1 MQAINTTPRTL
12 FEKVWQQH
20 LVAAPANEPS
30 ILYIDLHLIHEV
42 TTPQA
47 FDGLRMAGRRL
58 RRPDR
63 TVATI
68 DHNVP
73 TSSVQDRLHILDQIA
88 AKQVNAL
95 RRNCAEFGVELYD
108 VQSPEQGI
116 VHIIG
121 PELGLT
127 KPGMTIVCGDS
138 HTSTHGAFGALAFGI
153 GTSEV
158 EHVMATQTLPQDQP
172 KTFRIN
178 VEGELPVGVTA
189 KDIVLHIIGEIGT
202 AGATG
207 YVVEYAGSAIR
218 ALSMEGRMTIC
229 NMSIEAGAR
238 AGMIAPDQTT
248 FAYLQGRR
256 FSPNAQSWDEAV
268 AHWSTFVT
276 DEGAR
281 FDRELTLDATSL
293 TPTVTWGTSPGMV
306 TGIDRSV
313 PTLATDAS
321 EADRNNFLR
330 ALEYMDLK
338 AGMPM
343 QEIAVDR
350 VFIGSCTNARIE
362 DLRAAAKLV
371 SGYRV
376 STSVKAMVVPGSQS
390 VKAQAEQEGL
400 DLVFKS
406 AGFDWREPG
415 CSMCLGMNPDI
426 LAPGERCASTSNR
439 NFEGRQGRGG
449 RTHLV
454 SPVMAAAAAI
464 TGHLTDVRQWK
475 FKEASTVGPEPI
487 FVVDQMLASGGSR

>member
-1 MQAINTTPRTL
+1 MARTL

-30 ILYIDLHLIHEV
+30 ILYIDLHLVHEV
-42 TTPQA
+42 TSPQA
-47 FDGLRMAGRRL
+47 FDGLRLAGRKV

-63 TVATI
+63 CVATV

-73 TSSVQDRLHILDQIA
+73 TSSVQDRLHILDPISA
-88 AKQVNAL
+88 RQVEAL
-95 RRNCAEFGVELYD
+95 RINCAEFGIELYD
-108 VQSPEQGI
+108 VEAPEQGI

-121 PELGLT
+121 PELGAT

-158 EHVMATQTLPQDQP
+158 EHVLATQTLPQDKP
-172 KTFRIN
+172 KTFRIT
-178 VEGELPVGVTA
+178 VDGELPFGVTA

-207 YVVEYAGSAIR
+207 YVVEYAGSAIS
-218 ALSMEGRMTIC
+218 ALSMEGRMTVC

-238 AGMIAPDQTT
+238 AGLVAPDEKT
-248 FAYLQGRR
+248 FAYLKGRR
-256 FSPNAQSWDEAV
+256 FSPQGTAWEQAV
-268 AHWSTFVT
+268 AYWQTLAT
-276 DEGAR
+276 EEGAV
-281 FDRELTLDATSL
+281 FDRELTIDATKL

-306 TGIDRSV
+306 TGIDAAV
-313 PTLATDAS
+313 PTLAAGAS
-321 EADRNNFLR
+321 EADQKNYDR
-330 ALEYMDLK
+330 ALEYMGL
-338 AGMPM
+338 ASGTPM
-343 QEIAVDR
+343 QEIAIDR

-362 DLRAAAKLV
+362 DLRAAAALV
-371 SGYRV
+371 RGYHVATTV
-376 STSVKAMVVPGSQS
+376 SAMVVPGSQS
-390 VKAQAEQEGL
+390 VKSQAEREGL
-400 DLVFKS
+400 DLVFKT

-439 NFEGRQGRGG
+439 NFEGRQGRGS

-464 TGHLTDVRQWK
+464 TGHLTDVRGWK
-475 FKEASTVGPEPI
+475 FNEDAVLATALDTK
-487 FVVDQMLASGGSR
+487 QMLAAGGSL